1 MGFEQFLEEIAEKGE
16 VVNLV
21 FEERLFKF
29 VGILQKITHP
39 LTAANVPFK
48 VSGGLAVLIHV
59 ERADPTHSVLT
70 RDVDIMIH
78 RADLDRVIAITE
90 AQGFKFRRVAGE
102 DMLLFSGKAL
112 NAIHLLFAEEGKGQ
126 AQPSDLT
133 LRRL

>member
-21 FEERLFKF
+21 FEERLFRL

-78 RADLDRVIAITE
+78 GADLDRVIAITE
-90 AQGFKFRRVAGE
+90 AQGFKFRRVADE
-102 DMLLFSGKAL
+102 EMILFSVKAL
-112 NAIHLLFAEEGKGQ
+112 NQIHLVFDEICKGK
-126 AQPSDLT
+126 AQ
-133 LRRL
+133 